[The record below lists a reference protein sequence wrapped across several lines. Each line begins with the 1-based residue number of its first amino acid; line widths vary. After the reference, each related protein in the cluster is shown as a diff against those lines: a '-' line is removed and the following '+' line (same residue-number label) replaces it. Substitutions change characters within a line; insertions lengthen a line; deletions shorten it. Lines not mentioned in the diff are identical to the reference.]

1 LDNLVGD
8 TITCLQIRA
17 PTFDALPAQKL
28 AAARRGHFFAASV
41 SRFGARICKQFQVSH
56 NKLST
61 LAPSEQNRMLS
72 VECQAFSFIFVCLWK
87 AAPKRRTGPLCGCD
101 SRTYCAE
108 QVSNKSLR
116 VAQLRG
122 GTFANTSSAPA
133 APINIQ
139 ERIDTWRTASR
150 VAAHP
155 SISHGNVCVFVRLL
169 GEVYCESRLA
179 HTRLLQHP
187 LGTIQCTTALC
198 NVPSLALRHEMFDK
212 STNFGPGLSK
222 RPPKLFYKSPGTRFG
237 PGFPPET
244 LIIRIVFVG
253 EFQTNRQTKEPK
265 TVLGQEPKTVL
276 DAVEALVVAKTCDVR
291 SDLVLC
297 MGHSVFF
304 CLRG

>member
-1 LDNLVGD
+1 LPTLRAHPQRLSTFRNAL
-8 TITCLQIRA
+8 IRGE
-17 PTFDALPAQKL
+17 PLRVSPRIQ
-28 AAARRGHFFAASV
+28 ASV
-41 SRFGARICKQFQVSH
+41 MAMF
-56 NKLST
+56 
-61 LAPSEQNRMLS
+61 
-72 VECQAFSFIFVCLWK
+72 AFSFDNLAKFTVK
-87 AAPKRRTGPLCGCD
+87 AAWL
-101 SRTYCAE
+101 
-108 QVSNKSLR
+108 
-116 VAQLRG
+116 
-122 GTFANTSSAPA
+122 
-133 APINIQ
+133 
-139 ERIDTWRTASR
+139 
-150 VAAHP
+150 
-155 SISHGNVCVFVRLL
+155 
-169 GEVYCESRLA
+169 

-187 LGTIQCTTALC
+187 LGTLQCTTALC